1 MCHFTPAYTG
11 ICVGISDYSPNL
23 RHVNHLLKFSKELFT
38 LIKIP
43 FPRVCIKNKKSRRYI
58 AGLWMREA
66 YFPAI
71 L

>member
-43 FPRVCIKNKKSRRYI
+43 FSQVYIKRVQ
-58 AGLWMREA
+58 G
-66 YFPAI
+66 
-71 L
+71 